1 MPSKAFIAEEAKST
15 LGFRDSKDRML
26 LLLEANPVGDQKL
39 KSMLI
44 YHSENPRTLKNY
56 FKSIM
61 PVLYKWDNKAWLTA
75 CLFTTWLLNTVSPL
89 LRPTAQKKRLLSNI
103 IVYEQCTWSPKS
115 SDRDVQCWLMWFSR
129 LLT

>member
-1 MPSKAFIAEEAKST
+1 MPSKTFIAEEAKST
-15 LGFRDSKDRML
+15 LGFKDSKDRML

-61 PVLYKWDNKAWLTA
+61 PVLYKWDNKA
-75 CLFTTWLLNTVSPL
+75 
-89 LRPTAQKKRLLSNI
+89 
-103 IVYEQCTWSPKS
+103 
-115 SDRDVQCWLMWFSR
+115 
-129 LLT
+129 